1 MSWLEKERD
10 PGSPDTPAFKY
21 VKLGLGIFAV
31 LALAFIAYFYTGH
44 TSGRHDAAVTSPSA
58 TPLNLEPIVAADKIS
73 TKPAKK
79 LWVCPMHPEIIQDHP
94 GMCPIC
100 GMDLVEMEPS
110 NKSHAGHS
118 HGVQLDTASLQRLG
132 VRLAA
137 AKWETLSRDID
148 TYGNVVVDE
157 SMVSTIN
164 SNVSGVIK
172 KLHVKSVGQQVQ
184 EGQVLYELYSPE
196 LIQSQREFIA
206 LLREMD
212 KLVASMMGEDSHTSG
227 KGMSEDDMMDVKMN
241 ANNRRLVTESLL
253 YANVGKELLEE
264 LGRTYRERE
273 VVEVRS
279 PKSGFVTKIEAHDGN
294 SIKPMDSLFSLVGLS
309 QVWVEVAL
317 YPDQLSWVKDGDE
330 VTLRLSQLDK
340 SEIKARLQFV
350 NPVVDSVTRTVRA
363 RLAVANPKNRLL
375 PGALVDV
382 TIHAKPHL
390 ALAVPRSAVMR
401 TGKGDLVM
409 LAEGEGHFAPVK
421 VETGV
426 ETSEFIEITSGL
438 EEDDQVAVNG
448 QFLLDAAASLSDAA
462 QRMRANHSGDKH

>member
-1 MSWLEKERD
+1 M
-10 PGSPDTPAFKY
+10 PATKY
-21 VKLGLGIFAV
+21 VVLGLGILAII
-31 LALAFIAYFYTGH
+31 ALAFIAYFYTGH
-44 TSGRHDAAVTSPSA
+44 TSNLPDAAVHSPSA
-58 TPLNLEPIVAADKIS
+58 KSSNLEPIVAADSSS

-100 GMDLVEMEPS
+100 GMDLVEMEPAT
-110 NKSHAGHS
+110 KSHAGHS
-118 HGVQLDTASLQRLG
+118 HSVQVDTASLQRLG
-132 VRLAA
+132 VRLAEV
-137 AKWETLSRDID
+137 KWETLSRDID

-157 SMVSTIN
+157 SMVSNIN
-164 SNVSGVIK
+164 SNVAGVIK
-172 KLHVKSVGQQVQ
+172 KLHIKSVGQQIQ
-184 EGQVLYELYSPE
+184 EGQVLYEIYSPE

-206 LLREMD
+206 LLREKD
-212 KLVASMMGEDSHTSG
+212 KLVESMMGEDAHTSG

-241 ANNRRLVTESLL
+241 ANKRRLVSEALL
-253 YANVGKELLEE
+253 YANAGKELLEE
-264 LGRTYRERE
+264 LSNTYQERE
-273 VVEVRS
+273 VVAVRA
-279 PKSGFVTKIEAHDGN
+279 PRSGFVTKIEAHEGN
-294 SIKPMDSLFSLVGLS
+294 SVKPMDSLFSLIGLS

-317 YPDQLSWVKDGDE
+317 YPDQLAWVKDGDE

-340 SEIKARLQFV
+340 SEIKTRLQFV
-350 NPVVDSVTRTVRA
+350 SPVVDSTTRTVRA

-409 LAEGEGHFAPVK
+409 LAEGNGHFAPVK
-421 VETGV
+421 VETGI
-426 ETSEFIEITSGL
+426 ETAELIEIVSGL
-438 EEDDQVAVNG
+438 QEDDQVAVNG

-462 QRMRANHSGDKH
+462 QRMRANHNGNPD

>member
-1 MSWLEKERD
+1 M
-10 PGSPDTPAFKY
+10 PATKY
-21 VKLGLGIFAV
+21 VVLVLGILAII
-31 LALAFIAYFYTGH
+31 ALAFIAYFYTGH
-44 TSGRHDAAVTSPSA
+44 NSSLPGGTDPAPSA
-58 TPLNLEPIVAADKIS
+58 KSSSNLAPILAADKTS

-110 NKSHAGHS
+110 TKSHAGHS
-118 HGVQLDTASLQRLG
+118 HGVQLDTASQQRLG
-132 VRLAA
+132 VRLAVT
-137 AKWETLSRDID
+137 KWETLSRDID
-148 TYGNVVVDE
+148 TYGNVMVDE
-157 SMVSTIN
+157 SMVSNIN

-172 KLHVKSVGQQVQ
+172 KLHVNSVGQQIQ
-184 EGQVLYELYSPE
+184 EGQVLYEIYSPE
-196 LIQSQREFIA
+196 LIQSQREFIR
-206 LLREMD
+206 LMREMD

-241 ANNRRLVTESLL
+241 SNNRRLVTESLL

-264 LGRTYRERE
+264 LGRTYQERE
-273 VVEVRS
+273 VVAVRA
-279 PKSGFVTKIEAHDGN
+279 PKSGFVTKIEAHEGN
-294 SIKPMDSLFSLVGLS
+294 AVKPMDSLFSLIGLS

-317 YPDQLSWVKDGDE
+317 YPDQLAWVKDGDE

-340 SEIKARLQFV
+340 SEIKTRLQFV
-350 NPVVDSVTRTVRA
+350 SPLVDSTTRTIRA
-363 RLAVANPKNRLL
+363 RLTVANPKNRLL

-409 LAEGEGHFAPVK
+409 LAGGAGHFAPVK
-421 VETGV
+421 VETGI
-426 ETSEFIEITSGL
+426 ETAELIEIVSGL
-438 EEDDQVAVNG
+438 QEDDQVAVNG

-462 QRMRANHSGDKH
+462 QRMRANHNGDQH